1 MDMVG
6 HGSSGLGKFIAVTLL
21 LALAGCASVGTKV
34 ETFSGEYFY
43 NFEYA
48 YLTPDGLNEQWCLK
62 GDMSQAELPPTN
74 GKGASG
80 ISHVTV
86 QGTVGP
92 RGSYGNMGVCKRIL
106 TVTKLV
112 KVTNMRARS

>member
-1 MDMVG
+1 MQYRK
-6 HGSSGLGKFIAVTLL
+6 SIAVVFLL
-21 LALAGCASVGTKV
+21 SLAGCASLGTKV
-34 ETFSGEYFY
+34 ETYSGEYFY

-62 GDMSQAELPPTN
+62 GNMSEAELPSSN
-74 GKGASG
+74 GKGAEG
-80 ISHVTV
+80 TSHVTV
-86 QGTVGP
+86 QGTLGP

-112 KVTNMRARS
+112 KVSNMRGS